1 MNRVYA
7 PAVPSVFALALIA
20 GSATMT
26 AAQSAPQQA
35 PAFKSSVDL
44 VPVDV
49 SVIAS
54 DGKPVTGLTP
64 TDFTLTVDG
73 RPRRIA
79 SAEFLS
85 DSGDTKASARPAS
98 VTYSTNADTSG
109 RLIMFVVDQSS
120 IGPGRGRAA
129 MESATRFISQLSP
142 ADRVGL
148 ITIPGS
154 STQIDFTRNHSLV
167 TQALPRLVGQA
178 ETYPTQYRIGVSEAT
193 AVQQGDPTQ
202 LSTIVD
208 RECASIRQPEEAG
221 ICRSRVASDV
231 SGIAALVRER
241 TQQTL
246 GALRALLDRLAPTQT
261 PKTVVFV
268 SEGLVVERVSDVSWL
283 GPAAARGQVTIQ
295 ILHLDSPTSDA
306 SVAREAATSGRDRA
320 LGRDGLELLAGA
332 TRGGVFQV
340 TSAADNAFAR
350 LAIELSGY
358 YLLSFEP
365 EAADRDGKLHK
376 IKVAVP
382 GRSGEIRSRSEFAID
397 YKRAKT
403 DEEVMADIVRS
414 PLLAADIGLK
424 LNAFSLKDAETGKVR
439 VLMVVEIDRSA
450 NPDAHLTLGYI
461 LTDADGHV
469 ATSQIDRDVK
479 APIQSNKMQTYTV
492 FMLSDTKGPHTLK
505 VAVLDNAGRRGSV
518 EHSFTPSLTTLG
530 ELRAAD
536 LLLAEEV
543 ENGGSVLPSIGGEFT
558 SGVVATYIELYSDVV
573 ETLKSTSVMFEVS
586 DNEDGR
592 AMDGAVGRVRAST
605 ADSPDRRALEA
616 SFKTTLLPPGDYVVR
631 AVVSANGKQVGRV
644 TRPIRIGK
652 TVSAAAKVN
661 SATLRPGARPVVVP
675 FSSRIERFDRAS
687 VLTPQVVGFF
697 LERMDF
703 SSRGE
708 SSPSAAID
716 HARSGRFDEALGALR
731 SKNGTVPS
739 AFMSGLALYAKGEL
753 EPAAAKFREALRLDS
768 EFFPAAFYLGSCYAA
783 GGRDEQ
789 AVGAWQLSLVTQSD
803 AAFIFTLLGDAL
815 LRLRDANQALE
826 VLNEAAAQWPE
837 DQEVQVRLG
846 AAYAMAGKR
855 AEALLKLEP
864 YLDAH
869 PQDHERHLIALRT
882 LYEAHAAGAPVRSKE
897 EDRALFTRW
906 AAAYTAA
913 KGPQVALVEQWQR
926 AISR

>member
-1 MNRVYA
+1 MNRVHA
-7 PAVPSVFALALIA
+7 ATPVFALALIA
-20 GSATMT
+20 WSATAT
-26 AAQSAPQQA
+26 VAQTAPQQT
-35 PAFKSSVDL
+35 PAFKSSIDL

-54 DGKPVTGLTP
+54 DGKPVSGLTA

-73 RPRRIA
+73 RPRRVA

-85 DSGDTKASARPAS
+85 AVSDAKAIARPAS
-98 VTYSTNADTSG
+98 VTYSTNADTGG

-129 MESATRFISQLSP
+129 MESAIRFIAQLSP

-148 ITIPGS
+148 TTIPGS
-154 STQIDFTRNHSLV
+154 SAQIDFTRNHSLV
-167 TQALPRLVGQA
+167 AQALPRLAGQA

-202 LSTIVD
+202 LTTIVE
-208 RECASIRQPEEAG
+208 RECASIRQPDEAD
-221 ICRSRVASDV
+221 ICRSRVASDAG
-231 SGIAALVRER
+231 GIAALVRQR

-246 GALRALLDRLAPTQT
+246 GALRTLLDRLAQTQT

-268 SEGLVVERVSDVSWL
+268 SEGLVIERVSDVSWI
-283 GPAAARGQVTIQ
+283 GPAAAKGQVTIQ
-295 ILHLDSPTSDA
+295 VLHLDSPTADA
-306 SVAREAATSGRDRA
+306 SVAREAATPGRDRA
-320 LGRDGLELLAGA
+320 LGRDGLELVAGA

-340 TSAADNAFAR
+340 ASAADNAFVR
-350 LAIELSGY
+350 LALELSGY

-365 EAADRDGKLHK
+365 ETADRDGKLHK
-376 IKVAVP
+376 IKVTVP

-403 DEEVMADIVRS
+403 DDEVMADIVRS
-414 PLLAADIGLK
+414 PLLAADIALK

-439 VLMVVEIDRSA
+439 VLMVVEIDRAA
-450 NPDAHLTLGYI
+450 NPDGHLTLGYV
-461 LTDADGHV
+461 LTDAEGRV
-469 ATSQIDRDVK
+469 VTSQIDRDVK
-479 APIQSNKMQTYTV
+479 TPVQANKTQTYTV
-492 FMLSDTKGPHTLK
+492 FMLSDGKGPHTLK
-505 VAVLDNAGRRGSV
+505 VAVLDDGGRRGSV
-518 EHSFTPSLTTLG
+518 EHNFAPGLTTLG

-543 ENGGSVLPSIGGEFT
+543 ENGGAVLPSIGGEFT
-558 SGVVATYIELYSDVV
+558 SGVVSTYIELYSDVV
-573 ETLKSTSVMFEVS
+573 ETLKSTTVMFEVS
-586 DNEDGR
+586 ANEDGR
-592 AMDGAVGRVRAST
+592 AMDGAAGRVRQST
-605 ADSPDRRALEA
+605 VESPDRRALEA

-631 AVVSANGKQVGRV
+631 AVVSANGRQLGRV
-644 TRPIRIGK
+644 TRPLRIGK
-652 TVSAAAKVN
+652 TVSASAKPGAAVG
-661 SATLRPGARPVVVP
+661 LRPGSRPVVVP
-675 FSSRIERFDRAS
+675 FTSRIDRFDRAS

-697 LERMDF
+697 MERMDF
-703 SSRGE
+703 PSRGE
-708 SSPSAAID
+708 STPAAAIE
-716 HARSGRFDEALGALR
+716 HARSGRFDEAVGALR
-731 SKNGTVPS
+731 SKSGTVPS
-739 AFMSGLALYAKGEL
+739 AFMSGLSLYAKGEL

-815 LRLRDANQALE
+815 LRLRDASQALD
-826 VLNEAAAQWPE
+826 VLNEAALQWPDDE
-837 DQEVQVRLG
+837 EVQVRLG
-846 AAYAMAGKR
+846 AAYAMSGKR

-882 LYEAHAAGAPVRSKE
+882 LYEAHAAGAPVRSKDD
-897 EDRALFTRW
+897 DRALFSRW
-906 AAAYTAA
+906 ATAYAAA
-913 KGPQVALVEQWQR
+913 KGPQLALVEQWQR
-926 AISR
+926 ALSR